1 MCGQGEGTSGAA
13 EGAKGLSSSA
23 DSSGPVKPA
32 GVDLERF
39 RASMDRLY
47 SIYSDIAMKA
57 DQVMESR
64 CPYKDA
70 RSRCSAQFGCR
81 NQFFTKDPMEKPV
94 CAGSE
99 RIDYR
104 PSWVNGG
111 AVADD
116 QQ

>member
-1 MCGQGEGTSGAA
+1 
-13 EGAKGLSSSA
+13 
-23 DSSGPVKPA
+23 
-32 GVDLERF
+32 
-39 RASMDRLY
+39 MDRLY